1 MRQGEIETD
10 KCIEYFERDVFII
23 MVGELTRLNFDIFL
37 CKEIIN
43 LSSLITLK
51 VFGGKS
57 SKSGIY

>member
-1 MRQGEIETD
+1 MRQGEIVTD

-51 VFGGKS
+51 VFG
-57 SKSGIY
+57 